1 MRLLKT
7 FACLLLACFAL
18 TQAAFAQSSHLDTP
32 LMIVRFNQDR
42 VYYEKPLYNAVSQA
56 LEAKPGVMFN
66 LVSVVPLTSSA
77 SYNQKQDAVSKRNMG
92 AFVGSMVNMGVPEN
106 RIRVQYQQ
114 APEVEA
120 NEIQL
125 YVE

>member
-1 MRLLKT
+1 MRFLKT
-7 FACLLLACFAL
+7 FACLMVACFAMA
-18 TQAAFAQSSHLDTP
+18 QAAFAQSSHLDTP

-56 LEAKPGVMFN
+56 LQAKPGVMFN
-66 LVSVVPLTSSA
+66 LVSVVPLTSSD
-77 SYNQKQDAVSKRNMG
+77 SYNQKQDAVSKQNTA
-92 AFVGSMVNMGVPEN
+92 AFVGSMVKMGVPQN